1 MVAEEVGP
9 VGVLLDPPGLDHDL
23 GHGQAGEFLD
33 VEQLVADPAI
43 ERLDIGHSTITN
55 MMDRDLLPTSLGELG

>member
-1 MVAEEVGP
+1 
-9 VGVLLDPPGLDHDL
+9 L

-55 MMDRDLLPTSLGELG
+55 MMDRGGHLLPTSLGELG